1 MSVVDAVATSVVMY
15 SGGVPAFISFMKASQ
30 RSYQRFNNIIFCLYN
45 GNISSSPGGVI
56 RLSLFS
62 PLQGTS
68 SMNQDHLIQTIH
80 RSLTFS
86 LSPCLCLCSSL
97 SFSLSLSISFCLPL
111 FIFLFVSVSL
121 CLALYLC
128 LCVFLCLCLCLCL
141 CLESRPK
148 SPLDKIPPG

>member
-86 LSPCLCLCSSL
+86 LLVCVSVLL
-97 SFSLSLSISFCLPL
+97 FLSLYL
-111 FIFLFVSVSL
+111 F
-121 CLALYLC
+121 
-128 LCVFLCLCLCLCL
+128 
-141 CLESRPK
+141 
-148 SPLDKIPPG
+148 